1 MNFIDNTYKSLSQG
15 KKLKK
20 KKKYTFTTL
29 KKDNITKN
37 NGEKNHY
44 YIRFPLDHFV

>member
-20 KKKYTFTTL
+20 KKKIHIYNT
-29 KKDNITKN
+29 KK
-37 NGEKNHY
+37 G
-44 YIRFPLDHFV
+44 